1 MNQGNRKIRLGLWY
15 DFRNP
20 SQWRQPYDRLYG
32 ETLDQI
38 AWGENHGFD
47 DVWL

>member
-1 MNQGNRKIRLGLWY
+1 MSQDSRRIRFGLWY

-20 SQWRQPYDRLYG
+20 PRWRQSADRLYA

-47 DVWL
+47 DV